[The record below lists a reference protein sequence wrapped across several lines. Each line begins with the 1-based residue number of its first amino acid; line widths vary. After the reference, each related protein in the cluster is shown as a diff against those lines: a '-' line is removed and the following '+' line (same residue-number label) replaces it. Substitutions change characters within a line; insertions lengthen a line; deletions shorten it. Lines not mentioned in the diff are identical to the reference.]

1 MQQYITIGKEQVPA
15 PGLGTYQLTGK
26 DGEQSIAFAISLGYR
41 HIDTA
46 QFYRNE
52 EVVGNAV
59 KNSGIDRN
67 GFFITTKVW
76 PTDFTKKNFVP
87 SVEQSLKKLK
97 SDYVDLLLLH
107 WPADEEANARGVDFL
122 LECQQKGYARLIGV
136 SNFSIPQLE
145 IARKK
150 APVFCNQVEY
160 HPYINQ
166 QEMVAF
172 VQQNDLLMT
181 AYTPLA
187 RGKVNKDITLIALG
201 EKYGKT
207 PTQIALR
214 WFLQQ
219 KNVCPIPKGGSEKH
233 LLENMQVFDF
243 QLSNEDMQTIYNLS
257 R

>member
-26 DGEQSIAFAISLGYR
+26 EGEHSIAFAISIGYR

-52 EVVGNAV
+52 EVVGSAV
-59 KNSGIDRN
+59 KKSGIDRKDL
-67 GFFITTKVW
+67 FITTKVW

-87 SVEQSLKKLK
+87 SVEESLSKLK

-107 WPADEEANARGVDFL
+107 WPSDEAANERGVDFL
-122 LECQQKGYARLIGV
+122 LECQQKGYTRLIGV
-136 SNFSIPQLE
+136 SNFSISQLE
-145 IARKK
+145 KARKK

-166 QEMVAF
+166 QKIADF
-172 VQQNDLLMT
+172 AQNTNLLLT

-187 RGKVNKDITLIALG
+187 RGKVNKDTALIALG
-201 EKYGKT
+201 EKHNKT
-207 PTQIALR
+207 PAQIVLR
-214 WFLQQ
+214 WLLQQ
-219 KNVCPIPKGGSEKH
+219 KNVCPIPKGGNKKH
-233 LLENMQVFDF
+233 LTENLQVFDF
-243 QLSNEDMQTIYNLS
+243 QLSKEDMQTIYNLS